1 MLKGS
6 ASFHMDYAISS
17 VYLRRAD
24 ETLACESRRNET
36 QEARNSC
43 PRLLVA
49 QAFFYFFI
57 LFLKANAK
65 LPVYLLLHMLY

>member
-24 ETLACESRRNET
+24 ET

-49 QAFFYFFI
+49 QAFFLFFI

-65 LPVYLLLHMLY
+65 LPVYPLLHMLY